1 MIRRTIAAVA
11 VGIMIAALF
20 APIILASNAE
30 ARNIIVVDG
39 TGRDG
44 AVLHAPEIT
53 PGDTVT
59 NIVYPGTVLWPS
71 YNRSVDAGKQALREA
86 LAEAPENTLVV
97 GYSQGSR
104 IVGDV
109 LTEEQ
114 KSGVEGVLYSDP
126 RQAGAGIETQLPFN
140 LPGATMSGERE
151 GFAVPV
157 ESHCIESDGV
167 CDWSNADPVGSIVG
181 YLRYHPTYFN

>member
-1 MIRRTIAAVA
+1 MRRAIAAATIGIV
-11 VGIMIAALF
+11 VGALF

-30 ARNIIVVDG
+30 ARNVIVVDG

-44 AVLHAPEIT
+44 AVLHAPEIQ

-86 LAEAPENTLVV
+86 LAEAPEDTLVV

-114 KSGVEGVLYSDP
+114 KPGVEGVLYSDP
-126 RQAGAGIETQLPFN
+126 RQAGAGIETQLPFH
-140 LPGATMSGERE
+140 LPGALMSGERE
-151 GFAVPV
+151 VFAVPV
-157 ESHCIESDGV
+157 ESHCIPGDGV
-167 CDWSNADPVGSIVG
+167 CDWSNDDPVGSIVG
-181 YLRYHPTYFN
+181 YLKVHTGYFE

>member
-1 MIRRTIAAVA
+1 MRRTIAAA
-11 VGIMIAALF
+11 TIGIIVGALS

-30 ARNIIVVDG
+30 ARNVIVVDG

-44 AVLHAPEIT
+44 AVLLAPEIR

-86 LAEAPENTLVV
+86 LAEAPEDTLVV

-114 KSGVEGVLYSDP
+114 KPGVAGILYSDP

-140 LPGATMSGERE
+140 LPGALMSGERE
-151 GFAVPV
+151 GFSVPV

-181 YLRYHPTYFN
+181 YLKVHTRYFG

>member
-1 MIRRTIAAVA
+1 MRRTIAVVTIGVI
-11 VGIMIAALF
+11 VGALF
-20 APIILASNAE
+20 APIIFATNAE

-44 AVLHAPEIT
+44 AVLHAPEIQ

-86 LAEAPENTLVV
+86 LAEAPEDTLVV

-114 KSGVEGVLYSDP
+114 NPGVEGVLYSDP
-126 RQAGAGIETQLPFN
+126 RQARAGIETQLPFN

-151 GFAVPV
+151 GFTVPV
-157 ESHCIESDGV
+157 ESHCIPGDGV
-167 CDWSNADPVGSIVG
+167 CDWSNDDPVGSIVG
-181 YLRYHPTYFN
+181 YLKVHTKYFP